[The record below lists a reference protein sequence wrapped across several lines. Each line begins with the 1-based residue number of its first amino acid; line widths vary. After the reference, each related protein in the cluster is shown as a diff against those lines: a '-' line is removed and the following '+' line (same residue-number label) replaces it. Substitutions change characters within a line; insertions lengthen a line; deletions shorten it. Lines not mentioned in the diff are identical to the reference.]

1 MSICIIQH
9 MSPEYSLSDLAE
21 LSGEPI
27 RRIRSYIQQDLLPR
41 PTTAGRNASYP
52 DRSLNRLLA
61 IKHLRTAEGLSIGE
75 VRQALANLGEQEISE
90 LAAASSDVSMTSV
103 EPSYRR
109 SSRRGSDGES
119 SRAGSALQYLKNLR
133 SSSDSARSSSES
145 QRQTELGHS
154 EEALIRESR
163 LSESR
168 QSSDP
173 ADVDVSTR
181 FRLNRSARQ
190 NEPGTTQQRQS
201 SSESALRKLLARLN
215 QVAPS
220 TRIKRR
226 ARSEEWIKIPITPDM
241 ELHVRKEF
249 GDYDQAALE
258 ILADYIREAMAGG
271 I

>member
-1 MSICIIQH
+1 
-9 MSPEYSLSDLAE
+9 MSPEYTLSELAE
-21 LSGEPI
+21 LSGEPT

-61 IKHLRTAEGLSIGE
+61 IKHLRTVEGLSVGE
-75 VRQALANLGEQEISE
+75 VRQALANLGEHEISE
-90 LAAASSDVSMTSV
+90 LAEASNDVLMMTV

-109 SSRRGSDGES
+109 STGRGNEDGRS
-119 SRAGSALQYLKNLR
+119 GAGSALQYIKNLR
-133 SSSDSARSSSES
+133 RTPDNSQSRVAFRRHIEPGSSQSAPPRQSQISENRAINDPADVSPNLRFQESDSAPLSDPESSPERQSSSDSA
-145 QRQTELGHS
+145 
-154 EEALIRESR
+154 
-163 LSESR
+163 
-168 QSSDP
+168 
-173 ADVDVSTR
+173 
-181 FRLNRSARQ
+181 
-190 NEPGTTQQRQS
+190 
-201 SSESALRKLLARLN
+201 LRRLLARLN

>member
-1 MSICIIQH
+1 
-9 MSPEYSLSDLAE
+9 MSPEHTLSELAE
-21 LSGEPI
+21 ITGEPI

-52 DRSLNRLLA
+52 DRSLSRLLA
-61 IKHLRTAEGLSIGE
+61 IKHLRNVEGMSIDE

-90 LAAASSDVSMTSV
+90 LAEASRDASPITI
-103 EPSYRR
+103 ETSYRR
-109 SSRRGSDGES
+109 STGRGSEDER
-119 SRAGSALQYLKNLR
+119 SRSGSALQYIKNLKRTSGQSR
-133 SSSDSARSSSES
+133 SSVASRQHIEPDNSQSAPLRRSRVSENRTSKNPADISPSMRFRLSDTSARSDSRSPDGRPASSDSALR
-145 QRQTELGHS
+145 RL
-154 EEALIRESR
+154 LSR
-163 LSESR
+163 L
-168 QSSDP
+168 D
-173 ADVDVSTR
+173 
-181 FRLNRSARQ
+181 
-190 NEPGTTQQRQS
+190 
-201 SSESALRKLLARLN
+201 

>member
-1 MSICIIQH
+1 
-9 MSPEYSLSDLAE
+9 MSPEYTLSELVE
-21 LSGEPI
+21 LSGEPT
-27 RRIRSYIQQDLLPR
+27 RRIRSYIHKDLLPR

-61 IKHLRTAEGLSIGE
+61 IKHLRNVEGMSVGE
-75 VRQALANLGEQEISE
+75 VRQALANLGEHEISE
-90 LAAASSDVSMTSV
+90 LAEASNDVPMMTV

-109 SSRRGSDGES
+109 STGRGNEDER
-119 SRAGSALQYLKNLR
+119 SRAGSALQYIKNLR
-133 SSSDSARSSSES
+133 RTSDNSQSSAASRRHSEPVSSQSAPPRQNRISENLTISDPADASANLNFRLSDSEPLSDAGSLPEHHSSSDSA
-145 QRQTELGHS
+145 
-154 EEALIRESR
+154 
-163 LSESR
+163 
-168 QSSDP
+168 
-173 ADVDVSTR
+173 
-181 FRLNRSARQ
+181 
-190 NEPGTTQQRQS
+190 
-201 SSESALRKLLARLN
+201 LRRLLARLN

-249 GDYDQAALE
+249 GDYDQASLE

>member
-1 MSICIIQH
+1 
-9 MSPEYSLSDLAE
+9 MSPEYTLSELVE
-21 LSGEPI
+21 LSGEPT
-27 RRIRSYIQQDLLPR
+27 RRIRSYIHQDLLPR
-41 PTTAGRNASYP
+41 PTKAGRNASYP

-61 IKHLRTAEGLSIGE
+61 IKHLRNVEGMSVGE
-75 VRQALANLGEQEISE
+75 VRQALANLGEHEILE
-90 LAAASSDVSMTSV
+90 LAEASSGVSMMTV

-109 SSRRGSDGES
+109 STGRGNEDER
-119 SRAGSALQYLKNLR
+119 SRAGSALQYIKNLR
-133 SSSDSARSSSES
+133 RTSDTSQSSTTFRRHSEPGSSQSAPPRQSRISENRTIDDPAGISPNLRFRLSESETSSDPGNSQERQTSSDSALR
-145 QRQTELGHS
+145 
-154 EEALIRESR
+154 R
-163 LSESR
+163 LLE
-168 QSSDP
+168 
-173 ADVDVSTR
+173 
-181 FRLNRSARQ
+181 RLD
-190 NEPGTTQQRQS
+190 
-201 SSESALRKLLARLN
+201 